1 MKPRSMQQLISA
13 IIAINLIQK
22 PTLMMD
28 DVYLFLMAPNLT
40 GSWSGDELLVS
51 DRTVLIDNTYQQY
64 K

>member
-28 DVYLFLMAPNLT
+28 DVYLFLMANLT